1 MFLFKFW
8 DYSCDISQDSFSIE
22 HPWTFACF
30 FFSSDNILLHQMI
43 FLLVKR
49 MPELKKST
57 KKQLFLIIS
66 LLCWILSVQSYITLI
81 FVLSLKV
88 ILSKYMIRFID
99 AAAKGRVTTTPGNPW
114 KLLGCNLTKTTGNR
128 SYKCVLPDFII

>member
-30 FFSSDNILLHQMI
+30 FFPLTTFYYIKWF

-66 LLCWILSVQSYITLI
+66 LLCWILSVQGYITLI

-128 SYKCVLPDFII
+128 S